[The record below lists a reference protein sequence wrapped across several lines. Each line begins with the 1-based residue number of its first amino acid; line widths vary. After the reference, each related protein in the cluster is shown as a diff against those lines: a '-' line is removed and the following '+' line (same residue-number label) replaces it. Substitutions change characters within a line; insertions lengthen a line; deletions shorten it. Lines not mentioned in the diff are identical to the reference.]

1 MRTIRPVHPT
11 PSPQRI
17 AIGAK
22 LRTTRRAQGLT
33 IEQVAQATGLTKGF
47 ISRVERDETS
57 PSVAT
62 LLMLCE
68 VLSLPVGRLFEA
80 PDREVVRL
88 ADAPLVNMGGVGVV
102 ERMLTPRAESR
113 VQLLRSRLE
122 PGASGG
128 PDLYTINSE
137 TEVVHV
143 LTGALRLHFVT
154 EQVVLEAGDTLTFA
168 GRDPHTWTNAADGPT
183 DVVWIMSPAAWSG
196 SS

>member
-1 MRTIRPVHPT
+1 SAIRPVHPT
-11 PSPQRI
+11 PSQQRI

-22 LRTTRRAQGLT
+22 LRGTRRAQGLT
-33 IEQVAQATGLTKGF
+33 IGHVAEATGLTKGF

-68 VLSLPVGRLFEA
+68 VLSLPMGRLFEA

-88 ADAPLVNMGGVGVV
+88 ADAPRVNMGGVGVL
-102 ERMLTPRAESR
+102 ERMVTSRGESR
-113 VQLLRSRLE
+113 LQLLRSALE

-137 TEVVHV
+137 VEVVHV
-143 LTGALRLHFVT
+143 LSGPPRLHFV
-154 EQVVLEAGDTLTFA
+154 
-168 GRDPHTWTNAADGPT
+168 
-183 DVVWIMSPAAWSG
+183 
-196 SS
+196 